1 MTDTPTTPPPTIS
14 TRGALREAGYRTRSV
29 KDEVRAN
36 LIAALRA
43 GEPLFP
49 GLLGYERTV
58 IPQVQHALLARHDF
72 ILLGLRGQAKTR
84 LVRSLPALL
93 DEWMPAIDGAEL
105 HDDPFAPIS
114 KAARDLVAEAGD
126 ETPVTWVHRSRR
138 YGEKLA
144 TPDTS
149 IADLIG
155 DVDPIKAATRKL
167 TYADEETIHFGLIPR
182 LHRGIFAINELP
194 DLQPRIQVGLLGVME
209 EQDVQIRGFA
219 VRLPVDVLMVF
230 TANPEDYTNRGA
242 IITPLKDRIA
252 SQILTHYPRDLA
264 TGVEITRQEAW
275 TDRAG
280 EPDGVTVHV
289 PHVFREIVEQVAF
302 EARASEYVDQRSG
315 VSARLTRAAL
325 EALVS
330 SAERRAVLHGQASTT
345 VRASDLAA
353 VEPAVTGKVE
363 LVYEGEQ
370 EGVTAVARAL
380 VGKAIATTMRR
391 YLPDPAEKATG
402 RGEEGTAPGGR
413 AAWRDVLGW
422 FARGRTVEFDTEMR
436 ADAYAAALA
445 GVDGLGALVDRH
457 APGGS
462 PDERAAMMELA
473 LETLHQHSLLG
484 KDVADDGTAAYTDL
498 VGSVL
503 SGLGSFGPDDDDD
516 SDDPSGRR
524 RR

>member
-1 MTDTPTTPPPTIS
+1 MTDDTPTMPPPTIA
-14 TRGALREAGYRTRSV
+14 TRGALREAGYRPRSV

-43 GEPLFP
+43 GETVFP
-49 GLLGYERTV
+49 GLLGYERSV

-93 DEWMPAIDGAEL
+93 DEWMPAVDGAEI
-105 HDDPFAPIS
+105 HDDPFQPIS
-114 KAARDLVAEAGD
+114 KAARDLVAQAGD
-126 ETPVTWVHRSRR
+126 ETPVTWIHRSRR

-252 SQILTHYPRDLA
+252 SQILTHYPRSLE

-275 TDRAG
+275 TERSEA
-280 EPDGVTVHV
+280 DGGVAVHV

-330 SAERRAVLHGQASTT
+330 AAERRAILHGDAEATL
-345 VRASDLAA
+345 RASDLAA

-380 VGKAIATTMRR
+380 VGRAVATTMRR
-391 YLPDPAEKATG
+391 YLPDPADKSRPA
-402 RGEEGTAPGGR
+402 EGAPPTGR
-413 AAWRDVLGW
+413 AAWAGVLGW
-422 FARGRTVEFDTEMR
+422 FARGRTLDLDTDLY
-436 ADAYAAALA
+436 ADAYRAALDS
-445 GVDGLGALVDRH
+445 VDGLGALVDRH
-457 APGGS
+457 AAGGT

-484 KDVADDGTAAYTDL
+484 KEVADDGGTAYTDL

-503 SGLGSFGPDDDDD
+503 SGLGSFGAGEDDDE
-516 SDDPSGRR
+516 PPRRGR
-524 RR
+524 